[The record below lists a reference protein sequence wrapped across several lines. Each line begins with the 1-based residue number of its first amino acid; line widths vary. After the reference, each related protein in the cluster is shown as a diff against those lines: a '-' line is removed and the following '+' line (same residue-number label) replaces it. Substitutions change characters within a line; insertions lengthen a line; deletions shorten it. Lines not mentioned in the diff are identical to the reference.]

1 MTKTIT
7 LIISPKGE
15 TKVETHGFTGAS
27 CRDASRFIEEALGKR
42 VSETLS
48 QEFYSTNEN
57 SNQMEV
63 RQ

>member
-1 MTKTIT
+1 MTRTIT

-15 TKVETHGFTGAS
+15 TRVETQGFTGSS
-27 CRDASRFIEEALGKR
+27 CRDASKFIEKALGKR
-42 VSETLS
+42 VSETLT